1 MQSIRTTN
9 RRRALLAAGSVLALT
24 ALTAC
29 SSTDGGGSG
38 GNGDEGGDSTL
49 AQLQE
54 AGSITVGFAGEEPY
68 SFEDDSGELT
78 GAAVALNEAVYSE
91 LGIDTVEG
99 TLTEWGSLIPNLTAG
114 RVDSISA
121 GMSILP
127 ERCEQAAFSEPEIM
141 YTTAFLVP
149 EGNPDGLSDWQS
161 VEGTDL
167 EIAVMSG
174 AIEAGYAEETDVSTL
189 EVGSPQDGLDAVDSG
204 RADAFALTGISLR
217 ALAENTDAAVEATEA
232 FTAVIDGVAQVGAGS
247 TVFRQEDTELLAAYN
262 EQAATIIGDPDRYAE
277 VLGEFGFT
285 EAERPPEGLTAEM
298 LCEGDLEAINDELGL
313 GS

>member
-1 MQSIRTTN
+1 MLSTRTTT
-9 RRRALLAAGSVLALT
+9 RRRAAVATGSILALT

-29 SSTDGGGSG
+29 SSVDDGGA
-38 GNGDEGGDSTL
+38 EGGASTL
-49 AQLQE
+49 AQLQD
-54 AGSITVGFAGEEPY
+54 AGSVTVGFAGEAPY
-68 SFEDDSGELT
+68 SFEDDAGDLT
-78 GAAVALNEAVYSE
+78 GAAVALNEAVYAE
-91 LGIDTVEG
+91 LGIDEVEG

-149 EGNPDGLSDWQS
+149 EGNPDGLVDWQS

-167 EIAVMSG
+167 KVAVMSG
-174 AIEAGYAEETDVSTL
+174 AVEAGYAAQTDVATL
-189 EVGSPQDGLDAVDSG
+189 EVGSPQDGLDAVVSG

-217 ALAENTDAAVEATEA
+217 SLAEGTDAPVEATEA
-232 FTAVIDGVAQVGAGS
+232 FTAVIDGVPQIGAGA
-247 TVFRQEDTELLAAYN
+247 TVFRQDDTELLAAYN
-262 EQAATIIGDPDRYAE
+262 EQAAEIIGDPDRYAD
-277 VLGEFGFT
+277 VLGPFGFT

-298 LCEGDLEAINDELGL
+298 LCEGDLEAIADELGL
-313 GS
+313 GA